1 MEYQQEKQNIRK
13 VEEYKAVR
21 FLPLFI
27 IPLFFFLGWAA
38 RGMAEEPTQNQAR
51 YTYEYG
57 VGGGPITGC
66 VLPNSPKK

>member
-1 MEYQQEKQNIRK
+1 MEYQQENQNIRK
-13 VEEYKAVR
+13 VEGYKAAR

-38 RGMAEEPTQNQAR
+38 RGMAEEPVQNQSR

-57 VGGGPITGC
+57 VGGGPMTGC
-66 VLPNSPKK
+66 VLPSPIKK